1 MEKPIIRISGLKKDF
16 TFSPGLFSTRRSVV
30 HAVDDVSLDI
40 HEDEIVGLIGERGSA
55 RRRSRACCWAFRR
68 RAAAVPK
75 STDRTLPG
83 QIKRRCVP
91 SVQRSRSSFRILCQ
105 RTHGE

>member
-40 HEDEIVGLIGERGSA
+40 HEGEIVGLIGESGSGKTTLARVLLGLSQASGGSA
-55 RRRSRACCWAFRR
+55 EIDGQDITRADQKTLHAIRSKIAVVFQDP
-68 RAAAVPK
+68 AANLNP
-75 STDRTLPG
+75 R
-83 QIKRRCVP
+83 
-91 SVQRSRSSFRILCQ
+91 
-105 RTHGE
+105 